1 MVFFYIFRLETK
13 SFITNLTA
21 LFWTFF
27 YPIMMLIFLI
37 FLFDPRNENSIDFY
51 FSSVVGLTMLTI
63 ASMSIFGVAQ
73 TICDLRTHNAFLSY
87 VIAPVSYFEI
97 SMAIIISRM
106 VLIIVFSVLFITSSL
121 LILDTSYKLNIE
133 ILLLGFFYLILTSM
147 FCFGLAIIVARY
159 CRNSQTMLAI
169 ANIIYIYALMSSNV
183 FIPLSALPSWSKVF
197 IITSPFYNFNNILL
211 SVFSGE
217 NSLYLMTIS
226 SSLFLFG
233 LFLVWFSSDRY
244 LFIPVG
250 RTR

>member
-87 VIAPVSYFEI
+87 IIAPVSYFEI

-133 ILLLGFFYLILTSM
+133 ILLLGFFI
-147 FCFGLAIIVARY
+147 
-159 CRNSQTMLAI
+159 
-169 ANIIYIYALMSSNV
+169 
-183 FIPLSALPSWSKVF
+183 
-197 IITSPFYNFNNILL
+197 
-211 SVFSGE
+211 
-217 NSLYLMTIS
+217 
-226 SSLFLFG
+226 
-233 LFLVWFSSDRY
+233 
-244 LFIPVG
+244 
-250 RTR
+250 